1 MGIVMN
7 LDRHH
12 NAFLTLVGLTLTR
25 WERGLAEFELLIDDR
40 HTNRQGVLQGGLLA
54 TMLDAACGYAGLY
67 DGSGDNEGQ
76 AVTLSLMVN
85 YLARVDGGRLRAV
98 GEITGGG
105 RRIYFA
111 NATVRSTSGLV
122 VATAQ
127 GSFKRLASG

>member
-25 WERGLAEFELLIDDR
+25 WEHGLAEFELLIDDR

-54 TMLDAACGYAGLY
+54 TMLDAACGYAGLH
-67 DGSGDNEGQ
+67 DGSGDNERQ

-98 GEITGGG
+98 GEVTGGG

-111 NATVRSTSGLV
+111 
-122 VATAQ
+122 
-127 GSFKRLASG
+127 